1 MMAKPLFKFEF
12 SDHYEAKRSRIRR
25 LPTMVAGIADTHAK
39 NRAVN
44 LIETF
49 RKGIRS
55 DTFGLRRLKPETV
68 KRKSRRGLSKP
79 TTPLYALGDQEKKSY
94 LNMMRVR
101 RLKGRGYRVSP
112 SWAKHHESELQ
123 LRHLFVVHE
132 YGTVIRMRG
141 GKIIR
146 IPPRA
151 AFTKAFQSMMLQ
163 LRNFEPPASEVKRAI
178 VRYINT
184 SREDLLKRVSER
196 APGWDDWDDVI

>member
-1 MMAKPLFKFEF
+1 MAKSLFKFEF

-25 LPTMVAGIADTHAK
+25 LPRMVVPIADTHAK

-55 DTFGLRRLKPETV
+55 DIFGLRRLRPATV

-79 TTPLYALGDQEKKSY
+79 TTPLYALGDQEKRSY
-94 LNMMRVR
+94 INMMRIR
-101 RLKGRGYRVSP
+101 KLKGRGYRVAQSR
-112 SWAKHHESELQ
+112 AKHHESELQ

-141 GKIIR
+141 GQLIR

-151 AFTKAFQSMMLQ
+151 AFANAFQSMMLQ
-163 LRNFEPPASEVKRAI
+163 LRNFEPPASEVRRAI
-178 VRYINT
+178 VKYINT
-184 SREDLLKRVSER
+184 SREDLIDRVSRR
-196 APGWDDWDDVI
+196 APGWDDWDDLL

>member
-1 MMAKPLFKFEF
+1 MAKPLFKFEF

-25 LPTMVAGIADTHAK
+25 LPRMVVPIADTHAK

-55 DTFGLRRLKPETV
+55 DTFGLRRLKPETI

-79 TTPLYALGDQEKKSY
+79 TTPLYALGDQEKRSY
-94 LNMMRVR
+94 INMMRIR
-101 RLKGRGYRVSP
+101 KLKGRGYRVAQSH
-112 SWAKHHESELQ
+112 AKHHESELQ

-141 GKIIR
+141 GTIIR
-146 IPPRA
+146 IPARP
-151 AFTKAFQSMMLQ
+151 AFANAFRSMMLW
-163 LRNFEPPASEVKRAI
+163 LRNFEPPASEVRRAI

-184 SREDLLKRVSER
+184 SREDLIARVSQR
-196 APGWDDWDDVI
+196 APGWDDWDDIL